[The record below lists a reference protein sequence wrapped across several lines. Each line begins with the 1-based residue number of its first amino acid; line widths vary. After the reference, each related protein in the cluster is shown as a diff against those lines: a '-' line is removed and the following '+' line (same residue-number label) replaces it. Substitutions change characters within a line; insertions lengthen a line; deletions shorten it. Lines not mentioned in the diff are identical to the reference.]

1 MVVYG
6 RREAWVSNVGLG
18 TDKMIPT
25 PGSVVESC
33 EWDQGLE
40 RMEVGLGQV
49 RGGRTEKGAEEEV

>member
-1 MVVYG
+1 
-6 RREAWVSNVGLG
+6 
-18 TDKMIPT
+18 MIPT

-49 RGGRTEKGAEEEV
+49 RGGRMEKGAEEGV